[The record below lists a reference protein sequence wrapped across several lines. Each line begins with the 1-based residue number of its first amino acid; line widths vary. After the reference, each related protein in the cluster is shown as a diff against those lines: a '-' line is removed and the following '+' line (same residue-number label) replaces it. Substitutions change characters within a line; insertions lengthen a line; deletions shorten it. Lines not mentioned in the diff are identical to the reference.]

1 MKILLLCN
9 RIPYPLTDG
18 GAIAIHNMIK
28 GLKEAGNRVDVFS
41 LNTLKHFVEPTKIP
55 SFFNENGSL
64 IYVNVDTS
72 IKPLDAFL
80 NLFGNK
86 SYNIERFFQSVVME
100 RLKKLLLTSQYDLIQ
115 IEGLF
120 MLPYLDTIRKFTKAK
135 VSYRA
140 HNIESQIWSRLA
152 ASASGIKKWYL
163 ELLSKRLMEFESKV
177 PGKVDVIIPITND
190 DAQFFKTYFRD
201 VKIFVSPAGVDL
213 DNFKNID
220 VKPIAKS
227 FFHLGALNWLPN
239 QEAVSW
245 LTKSIF
251 QKLIS
256 KRSDFSIYIAG
267 KHTPSRFFDYQNS
280 NLFVLGEVDDAIKF
294 MCQHE
299 VMLVPLLSGSGMR
312 LKIIEGMALSK
323 AIISTSVGAEGINYT
338 PNKNILIAN
347 TEEEFVSAIEYLL
360 DQPQRITELG
370 SAAKK
375 LIHEEYDNSTIVKRL
390 SAYYKEELICLG

>member
-9 RIPYPLTDG
+9 RIPHPLKDG
-18 GAIAIHNMIK
+18 GAIAVHNMIK
-28 GLKEAGNRVDVFS
+28 GLKTAGNTVDVFS
-41 LNTLKHFVEPTKIP
+41 LNTKKHFVPPPEIP

-64 IYVNVDTS
+64 IYVDVNTS
-72 IKPLDAFL
+72 IKPVDAFL

-86 SYNIERFFQSVVME
+86 SYNIERFFQQVVDEKLME
-100 RLKKLLLTSQYDLIQ
+100 VLLANQYDLIQ

-120 MLPYLDTIRKFTKAK
+120 MLPYLATIRKHTKVK
-135 VSYRA
+135 VTYRA

-163 ELLSKRLMEFESKV
+163 QLLSKRLLEFESKV

-190 DAQFFKTYFRD
+190 DAQFFNTHFTG

-213 DNFKNID
+213 ESFKNID
-220 VKPIAKS
+220 VNPIAKS

-239 QEAVSW
+239 QEAVTW
-245 LTKSIF
+245 LLTTIF

-280 NLFVLGEVDDAIKF
+280 NVVVLGEVDDAVMF
-294 MCQHE
+294 MCRHE

-338 PNKNILIAN
+338 HQKNILIAN
-347 TEEEFVSAIEYLL
+347 TEEEFVTAIEYLL
-360 DQPQRITELG
+360 DHPERIIELG
-370 SAAKK
+370 LAAKE
-375 LIHEEYDNSTIVKRL
+375 LIYEEYDNHSVVKKL
-390 SAYYKEELICLG
+390 SNFYKEELV